1 VTLLDRRPFFRR
13 RFFAIDKEIETVLF
27 VVEQSCGD
35 GKPIRIKPDELA
47 QLKKWVG
54 SEQQGKHLYDAKM
67 ELTMFFEYDT
77 LNML

>member
-1 VTLLDRRPFFRR
+1 MTLLDRRPFFRR

-47 QLKKWVG
+47 QLKNGWVLSSRG
-54 SEQQGKHLYDAKM
+54 NIYMMPKM

-77 LNML
+77 LNMI